1 MSTQPTD
8 TAETRSTAESR
19 STTDDRDE
27 RDEPAGA
34 PMTFAPDDETPIP
47 GLFESERNQTPF

>member
-19 STTDDRDE
+19 STTDE
-27 RDEPAGA
+27 RDGPAGA

-47 GLFESERNQTPF
+47 GLFESERNETPF